1 MLVAMKNQLHLLEP
15 PDQRWR
21 LDTTTREIGRKGLA
35 DARRALAQARPKR
48 AA

>member
-1 MLVAMKNQLHLLEP
+1 MKDQLRLLEP

-21 LDTTTREIGRKGLA
+21 LDTKTRAIGRKGLA
-35 DARRALAQARPKR
+35 DARRALAEARRPR